1 MADVM
6 SILSVAITTV
16 QKLREV
22 AKKIKDAETNNL
34 IADLNMALADLKMQ
48 FVALQEE
55 NVQLRRGLQQ
65 AREETDVRKKVS
77 YRDGFYYLK
86 EVVEGRLEGPYCTR
100 CLDAENK
107 LILVTEVPKEFREE
121 LGNRQ
126 CPECQT
132 LYP

>member
-22 AKKIKDAETNNL
+22 AKKIKDAEVNNL

-48 FVALQEE
+48 FVTLQEE
-55 NVQLRRGLQQ
+55 NMKLRGELQQ
-65 AREETDVRKKVS
+65 AREQTDFRKKVS
-77 YRDGFYYLK
+77 LRKGLYYLT
-86 EVVEGRLEGPYCTR
+86 EAVEGRPEGPYCPQ
-100 CLDAENK
+100 CFDAENK
-107 LILVTEVPKEFREE
+107 LILVKEVRGGYRQ

-126 CPECQT
+126 CAKCKT
-132 LYP
+132 YYW